1 MTTRQVAIV
10 GGTVGLFVSGAVLV
24 LIWFGVAGAL
34 AIGHTDLMY
43 LLWPSSLMLTV
54 TWDKSLIGITLTV
67 ISVALNILMYGV
79 IAILLDKAFR
89 LSLWKSE

>member
-1 MTTRQVAIV
+1 LTTRLAAIV

-34 AIGHTDLMY
+34 AIGHTDLMC

-89 LSLWKSE
+89 LSLWKSD

>member
-54 TWDKSLIGITLTV
+54 TWDKSLIVAFITRYL
-67 ISVALNILMYGV
+67 IC
-79 IAILLDKAFR
+79 
-89 LSLWKSE
+89 

>member
-1 MTTRQVAIV
+1 LTTRQVAIV

-67 ISVALNILMYGV
+67 ISVAVNIVMYGV

>member
-1 MTTRQVAIV
+1 
-10 GGTVGLFVSGAVLV
+10 VGLFVSGAVLV

-43 LLWPSSLMLTV
+43 LLWPSSMLTV

-89 LSLWKSE
+89 PSLWKSE